1 LNRTAEKA
9 ETLSAAQV
17 SANRQEG
24 EAPRARDRDIQ
35 AIARKKK
42 REIARHVLA
51 AGSCDKKKTIGACCP
66 GTYQPTNHACHLEV
80 SRVIGAIEHYR
91 ERRP

>member
-51 AGSCDKKKTIGACCP
+51 AGSCDKKKTIGACWP
-66 GTYQPTNHACHLEV
+66 WNLSTVPTTHATWK
-80 SRVIGAIEHYR
+80 SRA
-91 ERRP
+91 

>member
-51 AGSCDKKKTIGACCP
+51 AGSCDKKKTIGACWP
-66 GTYQPTNHACHLEV
+66 WNLSTYQPRMPPGSLARN
-80 SRVIGAIEHYR
+80 
-91 ERRP
+91 RRNRAL

>member
-1 LNRTAEKA
+1 LSRTAEKA

-51 AGSCDKKKTIGACCP
+51 AGSCDKKKPRMPP
-66 GTYQPTNHACHLEV
+66 GNPARN
-80 SRVIGAIEHYR
+80 
-91 ERRP
+91 RRNRAL